1 MIGSLVP
8 SRTRILLFAALGL
21 LYVLCLVLAPPGTLA
36 TLSMSQPF
44 LPPSPKHLLGTD
56 DLGRDLLEELA
67 QGGRTSLLVAGLTT
81 VLALGIG
88 CIVGIAAGLGPRWF
102 DELLMRTAD
111 IVLSLPALLFAILV
125 AALFGGSVLNLAL
138 LLGLTRWPVI
148 ARLVRAETRAVR
160 AAEFVQAAV
169 AVGTP
174 PFSLALRHILPHT
187 APAALSAAGIVFG
200 GAILAE
206 AALAFVGLGD
216 PHLTSWGQLI
226 ATGFTFLTHGWW
238 LWTFPTLA
246 LCASSAL
253 VALLADTGDGLPRPA
268 GER

>member
-1 MIGSLVP
+1 MIVPLVR
-8 SRTRILLFAALGL
+8 SRSRVLLLAALLL

-36 TLSMSQPF
+36 TLPMSQPF
-44 LPPSPKHLLGTD
+44 LPPSPRHLLGTD
-56 DLGRDLLEELA
+56 DLGRDLLDELA

-88 CIVGIAAGLGPRWF
+88 SIVGTAAGLGPRWL

-125 AALFGGSVLNLAL
+125 AALFGGSALNLAL
-138 LLGLTRWPVI
+138 VLGLTRWPVI
-148 ARLVRAETRAVR
+148 ARLVRAETRALRGADFVR
-160 AAEFVQAAV
+160 AAV

-174 PFSLALRHILPHT
+174 PLPLAIRHILPHT
-187 APAALSAAGIVFG
+187 APTALSAAGIVFG

-216 PHLTSWGQLI
+216 PHLTSWGHLI

-246 LCASSAL
+246 LCATSAL
-253 VALLADTGDGLPRPA
+253 VALLADAGEDLPRA
-268 GER
+268 GREA